1 MHQSLDVQHMSQS
14 GFVLHATLEHHV
26 YLQLEMLAGQHQE
39 PIVLLVELLLAFHVQ
54 HAPRDI
60 TIGLEVSAIPHY
72 NQISQIV
79 SQVISTG
86 HFALFVLV
94 DISFKQLEVVQL
106 LLAEIIALI
115 VHLQQL
121 VQFVILHML

>member
-86 HFALFVLV
+86 HFALSAGL
-94 DISFKQLEVVQL
+94 DSSFKQLEAAQQQCVQQ
-106 LLAEIIALI
+106 IAQI
-115 VHLQQL
+115 AHLPQL
-121 VQFVILHML
+121 VHFVMQHI